1 MQTISKGGIQWQTM
15 IFFFF
20 NLERN
25 PDAEVFLNLHISPQ
39 NGRVC
44 DTVLLGATFGKW
56 LHFYPHSFTAGLEA
70 RPFSWRPL
78 MRWQEAHGRSV
89 CHEGA
94 PLISCF
100 QDKNTNTL
108 GQNVLRT
115 GAWMAWLWKALVILK
130 QLHSNKRNLECQKSD
145 HFTQHFLRQSFNSF
159 FFFNRYL
166 IMKACKAANT
176 ESRLLWC
183 RSHYKVTKARKKHFT
198 FTCVCVCV
206 CVCMYVCVPKSF
218 QRANLPIL
226 VKLVR
231 VRG

>member
-25 PDAEVFLNLHISPQ
+25 PDAEVFLSLHISPQ

-70 RPFSWRPL
+70 RPFWRPL
-78 MRWQEAHGRSV
+78 VRWQEAHGRSV
-89 CHEGA
+89 CHEDA

-159 FFFNRYL
+159 FFLTDSWLWRHVRQQTL
-166 IMKACKAANT
+166 KAGFYDAEAT
-176 ESRLLWC
+176 T
-183 RSHYKVTKARKKHFT
+183 RSQKLERNISHFLRT
-198 FTCVCVCV
+198 H
-206 CVCMYVCVPKSF
+206 S
-218 QRANLPIL
+218 
-226 VKLVR
+226 
-231 VRG
+231 